1 MLIKQTAAESGHW
14 YSQDGSPAYEVQAK
28 DGTMRP
34 TTLRDARK
42 LGLLPSVTT
51 VLGILAKPGLEQW
64 KMQQTILSAMTLPRL
79 EGESLDDFAA
89 RVILDSK
96 AQGQAAAQLGTEIHA
111 SLDKAYSGLP
121 YPPEH
126 DVYVKAVQEAIFLK
140 YGEQEWIAEASF
152 AHHLGYGGKVDLASS
167 AVVIDFKTTAFDQEK
182 VDKKQVGYKENLYQL
197 CAYAQG
203 LEFDRPKIANAYVS
217 TSVPGLV
224 FIKEW
229 GSDDFDR
236 GLRVFNLALQLWSED
251 KDYFPGVKNE
261 SDSI

>member
-1 MLIKQTAAESGHW
+1 MLIKQDIASQAGHW
-14 YSQDGSPAYEVQAK
+14 YEKNGAPAYQVQA
-28 DGTMRP
+28 GNGSIRA

-42 LGLLPSVTT
+42 LGLVPSVTT
-51 VLGILAKPGLEQW
+51 VLKVLAKPGLDAWIQ
-64 KMQQTILSAMTLPRL
+64 QQTILSAMTLPRL

-140 YGEQEWIAEASF
+140 YGDQDWIAEASF
-152 AHHLGYGGKVDLASS
+152 AHYAGYGGKVDLACSE
-167 AVVIDFKTTAFDQEK
+167 VVIDFKTTAFNQEK
-182 VDKKQVGYKENLYQL
+182 VDKKQVGGYDEHLAQL
-197 CAYAQG
+197 GAYREG
-203 LEFDRPKIANAYVS
+203 LGFPNAKLANVYVS

-224 FIKEW
+224 YILEYSKEDSIKGFE
-229 GSDDFDR
+229 
-236 GLRVFNLALQLWSED
+236 VFSLALKLWKVIKGYE
-251 KDYFPGVKNE
+251 P
-261 SDSI
+261 

>member
-42 LGLLPSVTT
+42 LGLRPSVTT

-111 SLDKAYSGLP
+111 SLDKAYGGLP

-152 AHHLGYGGKVDLASS
+152 AHHLGYGGKVDLSSS

-182 VDKKQVGYKENLYQL
+182 VDKKQVGGYDEHIAQLGAYQM
-197 CAYAQG
+197 G
-203 LEFDRPKIANAYVS
+203 LGFLNAKLANVYVS

-224 FIKEW
+224 YIKEYDKEESIK
-229 GSDDFDR
+229 GFAIFS
-236 GLRVFNLALQLWSED
+236 LALRLWQTV
-251 KDYFPGVKNE
+251 KDYRP
-261 SDSI
+261 

>member
-1 MLIKQTAAESGHW
+1 MLIKQQASESQHW
-14 YSQDGSPAYEVQAK
+14 YAKDGSPAYQVQAK

-42 LGLLPSVTT
+42 LGLSPSVTG
-51 VLGILAKPGLEQW
+51 VLSILAKPGLDAW
-64 KMQQTILSAMTLPRL
+64 KQQQTILSAMTLPRL

-111 SLDKAYSGLP
+111 SLDKAYSGRP
-121 YPPEH
+121 YPQEH

-152 AHHLGYGGKVDLASS
+152 AHHLGYGGKVDLACSE
-167 AVVIDFKTTAFDQEK
+167 VVIDFKTTAFDQEK
-182 VDKKQVGYKENLYQL
+182 VDKKQVGGYDEHLAQLGAYQM
-197 CAYAQG
+197 G
-203 LEFDRPKIANAYVS
+203 LGFLNAKLANVYVS

-224 FIKEW
+224 YILEYSKEDSIKGFE
-229 GSDDFDR
+229 
-236 GLRVFNLALQLWSED
+236 VFSLALKLWKAIKGYE
-251 KDYFPGVKNE
+251 P
-261 SDSI
+261 